1 MYLGVG
7 MYIVLERGDEMNTVA
22 SFIRPFIR
30 LFSFVF
36 RSTDHTA
43 QLHSGRK
50 KPKRKRKQKTKGG
63 SRVHNSRGLNTRDNI
78 YETSEDSKLI
88 QNDSNGQWSSYLFMS
103 DMHPNKCTLG
113 DPLDHLRSIHFF
125 RIFFQTSVQ
134 LRAAHG
140 QLVR

>member
-63 SRVHNSRGLNTRDNI
+63 SRVHNSRGLNTLN
-78 YETSEDSKLI
+78 TA
-88 QNDSNGQWSSYLFMS
+88 W
-103 DMHPNKCTLG
+103 LG
-113 DPLDHLRSIHFF
+113 TFIARLGLSWKIPARTHLY
-125 RIFFQTSVQ
+125 
-134 LRAAHG
+134 
-140 QLVR
+140 